1 MTRKKFE
8 EETNRSD
15 RGFGEAAR
23 LVLRWSSAHLDNFEE
38 YFVVWTMA
46 VMTLLV
52 FCQVVMRYVFRNSL
66 SWSEELARFIF
77 MWLSWIGASY
87 AVKERS
93 HFRVEMF
100 ADLMKGRGRVRFEL
114 LILVVWFAF
123 AAIMTWLG
131 TRLTIFLMERRQV
144 SPAMEIPMSWVYA
157 SVPAGCGLMA
167 VRLIVEIVKIL
178 KRPAAQNGD
187 GVKSVSAEKG
197 NA

>member
-1 MTRKKFE
+1 MTIRKF
-8 EETNRSD
+8 
-15 RGFGEAAR
+15 
-23 LVLRWSSAHLDNFEE
+23 LDNFEE

-46 VMTLLV
+46 FMTAIV
-52 FCQVVMRYVFRNSL
+52 FLQVIMRYVFSNSL

-100 ADLMKGRGRVRFEL
+100 ANFLKGSSRKGFEL
-114 LILVVWFAF
+114 LVLVIWFVF
-123 AAIMTWLG
+123 ALIMAWLG
-131 TRLTIFLMERRQV
+131 TQLMLFLMETGQI
-144 SPAMEIPMSWVYA
+144 SAAMEIPMEWVYA

-178 KRPAAQNGD
+178 KGSD
-187 GVKSVSAEKG
+187 GAG
-197 NA
+197 NASPEKEAA